1 MSKLAMIVKTKTQPN
16 QRVEALHLFEK
27 HLAQRAQ
34 ANDAQE
40 LVVWC
45 ADESDADTF
54 YLVEIYSSRDAFQA
68 NGQAGFQEG
77 WFLAYMQE
85 VQPLLAG
92 EPTVIMATP
101 QWAKGIQL

>member
-34 ANDAQE
+34 A
-40 LVVWC
+40 
-45 ADESDADTF
+45 
-54 YLVEIYSSRDAFQA
+54 SRDAFQA